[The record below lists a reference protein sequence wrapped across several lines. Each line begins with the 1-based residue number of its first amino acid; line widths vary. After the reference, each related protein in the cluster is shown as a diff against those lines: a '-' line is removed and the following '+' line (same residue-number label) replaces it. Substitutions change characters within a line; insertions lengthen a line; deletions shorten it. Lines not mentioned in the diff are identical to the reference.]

1 MQYILLRIAL
11 AIGISIAALLISTVL
26 DALLAPLPLPL
37 QFMAQIPSLVIIM
50 EEIRLW
56 LIRRL
61 PTLDESAVKSTFFL
75 AAPIAALG
83 ARDLFD
89 GLGSLMRV

>member
-61 PTLDESAVKSTFFL
+61 PTLDESAVNSTFFL